1 MNYNKVWSIITV
13 LFLLLMLF
21 VNVFAPMYLK
31 LYYPNVET
39 VKITGGY
46 IDGVYYGL
54 IVPTSAIITIDNKEY
69 VFQMIYKKSFW
80 VEGTYSI
87 LSKVDVAAS
96 DSNSSAIN
104 ADLRSGDTVIVK
116 WNKQLENGKRVIETR

>member
-1 MNYNKVWSIITV
+1 MNYNKVWLIITV
-13 LFLLLMLF
+13 IFLLLMLL
-21 VNVFAPMYLK
+21 VNVFAPVYLK

-54 IVPTSAIITIDNKEY
+54 IVPSSAIISIDNNGY
-69 VFQMIYKKSFW
+69 IFQMVYKKSFW
-80 VEGTYSI
+80 IEGTYSI
-87 LSKVDVAAS
+87 LSKVDVAAT

-104 ADLRSGDTVIVK
+104 AALRSGDTVIVK
-116 WNKQLENGKRVIETR
+116 WNKQLEDGKRVIETR